1 MESPVARL
9 VRLTSLQPM
18 KFQAQD
24 IPEGKVLSI
33 CTCGLSQKFPI
44 CDGSHKAARASEQAG
59 MLYVY
64 NDARTQVF
72 EVRPDPSAEGGPAN
86 PT

>member
-1 MESPVARL
+1 MARL

-33 CTCGLSQKFPI
+33 CTCGLSQNFPI

-64 NDARTQVF
+64 NDARTQVV
-72 EVRPDPSAEGGPAN
+72 EVRPDPAGEGGPVN
-86 PT
+86 PV